1 MAMRFT
7 FFAFSA
13 LIFALACGP
22 SPRRITLGGG
32 PQGNGNGN
40 GQTQQG
46 NQVIGGAS
54 GGVAEPSLTGAP
66 MQRLNQ
72 VDQHLTNQGF
82 QRMGP
87 AVRNANMQTGGLIA
101 YGIDAQP
108 GQCYVAVAL
117 AAQGADLNMIVLDPM
132 GRNVGHSVTPD
143 PNPWV
148 HLCANTGGR
157 HLARLQM
164 ASGSGEYF
172 YALYQGP
179 QSAQPELTA
188 LLGGQVQQTQ
198 QQVSIDPGTQN
209 RLTVLDQRLGSDR
222 FQRVGDRVGVQV
234 EEGGD
239 TMREL
244 NLRQGYC
251 YAFASLGGQGARDT
265 DLFVLNSNGEDLAS
279 DRSTDV
285 DALVRF
291 CPQNSGTYTLKAQ
304 MYEGSGPVYIA
315 GWWQQQQSQE
325 AVDPAPSAP
334 VIASSATT
342 SGTVDDA
349 YALLDADMQARGY
362 EGYGEAA
369 HGELQQGQTRN
380 FGVNLEGGKCYA
392 ILAVGAGT
400 VRNLDLIVADPGGQ
414 PVDQDVAADNRPI
427 VRVCAENTG
436 EYRMQ
441 VKMTEGSGAFVYHA
455 YKWPRG
461 TRGPFG
467 LAGLIYVRLGEV
479 TSLLSVEGFEP
490 DANFAPGRGRLG
502 RQGASAS
509 HNLNLPA
516 GECFA
521 VLVVGGD
528 GVSDLD
534 VNLSKGNQQLAGDG
548 SRNAFPAVRYCTTE
562 AGRYKVDIE
571 AATGSGPYFYQVF
584 RRSSGS

>member
-1 MAMRFT
+1 MRFP
-7 FFAFSA
+7 FFALSSLA
-13 LIFALACGP
+13 LVLACSP
-22 SPRRITLGGG
+22 SPRRITLNNNGGQGAGAGGG
-32 PQGNGNGN
+32 AQGN
-40 GQTQQG
+40 T
-46 NQVIGGAS
+46 VIGSAS

-117 AAQGADLNMIVLDPM
+117 AAEGSDLNMIVLDPM
-132 GRNVGHSVTPD
+132 GRNVGHNVTPD

-164 ASGSGEYF
+164 TSGQGEYF

-179 QSAQPELTA
+179 ANAQPGLTA
-188 LLGGQVQQTQ
+188 LLGGQVQRTQ
-198 QQVSIDPGTQN
+198 EAVSIDSATQN

-222 FQRVGDRVGVQV
+222 FQRVGDPQGVVV

-251 YAFASLGGQGARDT
+251 YAFASLGGQGAGDT
-265 DLFVLNSNGEDLAS
+265 DLFVLNADGEDLAS

-291 CPQNSGTYTLKAQ
+291 CPQNTGTYTLKAQ
-304 MYEGSGPVYIA
+304 MYEGSGPVFIA
-315 GWWQQQQSQE
+315 GWWQQQQAQ

-334 VIASSATT
+334 VIAAAATT

-369 HGELQQGQTRN
+369 HGQLQQGQTRN

-400 VRNLDLIVADPGGQ
+400 VRNLDLIVADPNGS

-427 VRVCAENTG
+427 VRVCAENSG

-441 VKMTEGSGAFVYHA
+441 VKMTEGSGDFVYHA
-455 YKWPRG
+455 YRWPRG

-490 DANFAPGRGRLG
+490 DANFAPGRGSLA
-502 RQGASAS
+502 RQGASSS
-509 HNLNLPA
+509 HTLNLPA
-516 GECFA
+516 NECFA

-534 VNLSKGNQQLAGDG
+534 VALSKGNNQLAGDG

-562 AGRYKVDIE
+562 AGRYKIDVK

-584 RRSSGS
+584 RRSGG

>member
-1 MAMRFT
+1 MRFP
-7 FFAFSA
+7 FFALSSLA
-13 LIFALACGP
+13 LVLACSP
-22 SPRRITLGGG
+22 SPRRITLNNNGGQGAGAGGG
-32 PQGNGNGN
+32 AQGN
-40 GQTQQG
+40 T
-46 NQVIGGAS
+46 VIGSAS

-117 AAQGADLNMIVLDPM
+117 AAEGSDLNMIVLDPM
-132 GRNVGHSVTPD
+132 GRNVGHNVTPD

-164 ASGSGEYF
+164 TSGQGEYF

-179 QSAQPELTA
+179 ANAQPGLTA
-188 LLGGQVQQTQ
+188 LLGGQVQRTQ
-198 QQVSIDPGTQN
+198 EAVSIDSATQN

-222 FQRVGDRVGVQV
+222 FQRVGDPQGVVV

-251 YAFASLGGQGARDT
+251 YAFASLGGQGAGDT
-265 DLFVLNSNGEDLAS
+265 DLFVLNADGEDLAS

-291 CPQNSGTYTLKAQ
+291 CPQNTGTYTLKAQ
-304 MYEGSGPVYIA
+304 MYEGSGPVFIA
-315 GWWQQQQSQE
+315 GWWQQQQAQ

-334 VIASSATT
+334 VIAAAATT

-369 HGELQQGQTRN
+369 HGQLQQGQTRN

-400 VRNLDLIVADPGGQ
+400 VRNLDLIVADPNGS

-427 VRVCAENTG
+427 VRVCAENSG

-441 VKMTEGSGAFVYHA
+441 VKMTEGSGDFVYHA
-455 YKWPRG
+455 YRWPRG

-490 DANFAPGRGRLG
+490 DANFAPGRGSLG
-502 RQGASAS
+502 RQGASSS
-509 HNLNLPA
+509 HTLNLPA
-516 GECFA
+516 NECFA

-534 VNLSKGNQQLAGDG
+534 VALSKGNNQLAGDG

-562 AGRYKVDIE
+562 AGRYKIDVK

-584 RRSSGS
+584 RRSGG

>member
-1 MAMRFT
+1 MRFS
-7 FFAFSA
+7 FFALSCLA
-13 LIFALACGP
+13 LALACSP
-22 SPRRITLGGG
+22 SPRRITL
-32 PQGNGNGN
+32 NNN
-40 GQTQQG
+40 GQGTAGAGAGVQG
-46 NQVIGGAS
+46 PGVIGGAA

-66 MQRLNQ
+66 MQRLNR

-87 AVRNANMQTGGLIA
+87 AVRNANMPTGGLIA

-117 AAQGADLNMIVLDPM
+117 AAEGADLNMIVLDPM

-164 ASGSGEYF
+164 TSGSGEYY

-179 QSAQPELTA
+179 QNAQPELVA
-188 LLGGQVQQTQ
+188 LLGGQVQRTQ
-198 QQVSIDPGTQN
+198 EQVSIDASTRN

-222 FQRVGDRVGVQV
+222 FQRVGEPQGVVV

-251 YAFASLGGQGARDT
+251 YAFASLGGQGAGDT
-265 DLFVLNSNGEDLAS
+265 DLFVLNADGEDLAS

-304 MYEGSGPVYIA
+304 MYEGSGPVFIA
-315 GWWQQQQSQE
+315 GWWQQQQAQQN
-325 AVDPAPSAP
+325 VDPAPSAP
-334 VIASSATT
+334 VIAASATT

-369 HGELQQGQTRN
+369 RGELQQGQTRN

-400 VRNLDLIVADPGGQ
+400 VRNLDLIVADPSGS

-427 VRVCAENTG
+427 VRVCAEDSG

-455 YKWPRG
+455 YRWPRG

-490 DANFAPGRGRLG
+490 DANFAPGRGRLA

-509 HNLNLPA
+509 HTLNLPA
-516 GECFA
+516 NECFA

-534 VNLSKGNQQLAGDG
+534 VSLSKGNSPLAGDG

-562 AGRYKVDIE
+562 AGRYEIDVK

-584 RRSSGS
+584 RRASGGQ